1 MGTVHYTAPL
11 RHPARSIKTKHVTPH
26 GGGMET
32 KNKTTI
38 VRGHAGPGTMN
49 GSRFDT
55 GRLVL
60 DSDTL
65 QAAQRQFLSPSTAL
79 ALQGCAASWIAGRT
93 LQEPWRHDA
102 PNITGNIIHNIF
114 EQLYNLPPENRTN
127 TAFLN
132 ITSYTLE
139 RLQATRKLTDQ
150 QFSELAKLAEQN
162 YDGLCA
168 LTDPTQTNVAGTE
181 VLVQG
186 DIAGVP
192 FRGYA
197 DRIDLNSKNEQQI
210 VDYKTGKAPT
220 AYKIRKYGDSHGN
233 QIIAY
238 SLVIAQN
245 SGTTPQPA
253 TLLYT
258 ADRQARTVTP
268 NRKHKQ
274 TVRDLFLKSWDKLST
289 ATEQNEFLLEPTP
302 LCGWCPLVSVC
313 PAGPGV
319 PKKDG
324 LPAPDDPR
332 LPGMKPATMPVN
344 ESPHGKSMETTN
356 LKPETAG
363 TETVNNPATNQVPQH
378 SHKLYGGSQAW
389 NLMAGQYLNGA
400 SYAVQGTMGTITL
413 SVQLLKDAKMRT
425 TKNRIETLSR
435 ALENMVTT
443 AQTRVSV
450 VDSPA
455 DGIATRLR
463 GSMRTFVEQTPPPIG
478 DGHDAEEMRAWGEK
492 CVSYMCWQAEL
503 AARIIMEPQP
513 RLDLDCLF

>member
-1 MGTVHYTAPL
+1 
-11 RHPARSIKTKHVTPH
+11 
-26 GGGMET
+26 MET

-38 VRGHAGPGTMN
+38 IRGHAGPETMN
-49 GSRFDT
+49 GSWFDT
-55 GRLVL
+55 DRLIL
-60 DSDTL
+60 NPDTL
-65 QAAQRQFLSPSTAL
+65 QAAKRQFLSPSTAL

-93 LQEPWRHDA
+93 IQEPWRYDA

-127 TAFLN
+127 TTFLN

-139 RLQATRKLTDQ
+139 KLQATRKLTNQ
-150 QFSELAKLAEQN
+150 QFSDLAKLVEQN

-186 DIAGVP
+186 DIAGIP

-197 DRIDLNSKNEQQI
+197 DRIDLNNKNMQQV

-220 AYKIRKYGDSHGN
+220 AYKIRKYGDAHGD

-238 SLVIAQN
+238 SMVIAQN
-245 SGTTPQPA
+245 DGTTPQPA

-274 TVRDLFLKSWDKLST
+274 TVRDLFTKSWNKLAT
-289 ATEQNEFLLEPTP
+289 ATERNEFLLEPTP

-313 PAGPGV
+313 PAGSGV

-324 LPAPDDPR
+324 LPKPDDPR
-332 LPGMKPATMPVN
+332 LPGTKPATLPVN
-344 ESPHGKSMETTN
+344 DPPHGKGMETKN
-356 LKPETAG
+356 SKPEAAG
-363 TETVNNPATNQVPQH
+363 TKTADIPATPNRVPQH

-413 SVQLLKDAKMRT
+413 SVQLLQDAKMRT

-435 ALENMVTT
+435 ALENMVAT
-443 AQTRVSV
+443 AQARISI

-478 DGHDAEEMRAWGEK
+478 DGHNAEEMRAWGEK
-492 CVSYMCWQAEL
+492 CVAYMCWQAEL

-513 RLDLDCLF
+513 RLNLDCLF